1 MIAAAQDVLE
11 FWFGPPDVAAFGKPR
26 KEWFT
31 KDAAFDEGIRARFA
45 PLWEQARTGLLAGWD
60 ASPRELLAFIIAC
73 DQFPRNM
80 FRGDARSFATDP
92 LALDAARRMVGRSW
106 DKQLASV
113 EKAFAYLPFEH
124 SENLADQDR
133 SVALFASDPSDAV
146 LKGYTDYAIKH
157 RDFIARFGR
166 FPHRNAIVGRASTS
180 EELEFLSQ
188 PGSSF

>member
-1 MIAAAQDVLE
+1 MNVDAREILD
-11 FWFGPPDVAAFGKPR
+11 FWFTAPDTATFAKPR
-26 KEWFT
+26 DVWFK
-31 KDAAFDEGIRARFA
+31 KDAAFDEAIRTRFA
-45 PLWEQARTGLLAGWD
+45 PLWEQARAGHLAGWD
-60 ASPRELLAFIIAC
+60 ASPHELLAMIVVC

-80 FRGDARSFATDP
+80 FRGEARSFATDSI
-92 LALDAARRMVGRSW
+92 ALEAARRMVGRSW

-166 FPHRNAIVGRASTS
+166 FPHRNAILLRVSTP
-180 EELEFLSQ
+180 EEVAFLSE

>member
-1 MIAAAQDVLE
+1 MKAVTPADVLK
-11 FWFGPPDVAAFGKPR
+11 FWQDAGPQR
-26 KEWFT
+26 WFK
-31 KDAAFDEGIRARFA
+31 KDAAFDEEIRRRFLRA
-45 PLWEQARTGLLAGWD
+45 HEAAAAGRLAAWEMTDDGTLALLI
-60 ASPRELLAFIIAC
+60 LL